1 MSELALQLND
11 SLDLKLAVAGPGA
24 RAYAFMIDFKI
35 RLLAALLWLG
45 IGMTIFNYLGQENFT
60 DLTKEAQRPY
70 LITVVIPTLIIYFL
84 YHPIFELSWHGRTPG
99 KLLAGVRVVNLA
111 GQVPSPMQILVRN
124 FFRLID
130 SLPAMYALG
139 LVMCFFGQTRA
150 RIGDLAAGTLLVH
163 DGLRANP
170 LRIQLKRRA
179 RSELTDAQ
187 WDFAANLVERW
198 SGLMPARREA
208 LAQQF
213 FAHLGV
219 KPPHGQPY
227 SELAMLKQLLGVENA

>member
-1 MSELALQLND
+1 MSELALHLND

-24 RAYAFMIDFKI
+24 RAYAFLIDFKI

-45 IGMTIFNYLGQENFT
+45 VGMTIFNYLGQENFT

-99 KLLAGVRVVNLA
+99 KLLAGVRIVNLA
-111 GQVPSPMQILVRN
+111 GQVPSPMQIIVRN

-150 RIGDLAAGTLLVH
+150 RIGDLAAGTVLVH
-163 DGLRANP
+163 DGLRTKQ
-170 LRIQLKRRA
+170 LQGQLKRRE
-179 RSELTDAQ
+179 RSVLTDTQ
-187 WDFAANLVERW
+187 WDFAANLLERW

-208 LAQQF
+208 LAREF
-213 FAHLGV
+213 FNCIGV
-219 KPPHGQPY
+219 KPPAGKAY
-227 SELAMLKQLLGVENA
+227 YELALLKQLLGVDAP